1 MSRRWRGMIS
11 QYNKWKNKRRYQ
23 GEKKERRE
31 KGNAWRENQRL
42 NEENEVI
49 LWRTDLVRQSF
60 HKFSFGKGAKHN
72 VNPSK

>member
-1 MSRRWRGMIS
+1 MSRRWWGKIS
-11 QYNKWKNKRRYQ
+11 QYNKWKNKRRDQ

-49 LWRTDLVRQSF
+49 LWRTDLVCQSF